1 MTLTPRSSAISLMVA
16 IVCASGGFA
25 QAAQA
30 ERAATQATGQ
40 NWQDLTS
47 AHAKSLVGNDSVV
60 IGGKAVSRGIKASK
74 FRSVNLD
81 KGAMLRLVAGAPS
94 ERAVKKAESGFIISL
109 PHPEGGYQR
118 FRLVESP
125 IMEPELAA
133 KHPEIKTFAGRG
145 VDDPNASL
153 RMDVSPLGLHASVRS
168 AKGNWYVD
176 PQSTNTDSVHAS
188 YFTRDAL
195 NQGKGLIEG
204 TIDAPQLM
212 LDRSFYHAADSVDV
226 RGAGFAPYASVS
238 VTVRGE
244 TESAPTQNF
253 VTTADAEGVVKFS
266 FPADPT
272 GNMGSYILAARDGS
286 NETTSSF
293 TVVDPGTA
301 AAAVAG
307 ITLRTYRLALLTDPS
322 YANFFGAANVT
333 AAKVALV
340 NRVTQIYEDETSIR
354 LVLIGNNDVLNINTV
369 ADMNNAGGPC
379 GDAACFTAT
388 QSGSCGSGTLT
399 RNRQVLGLLV
409 GASAFDIGHI
419 ALGNNGGGI
428 ASLGVVG
435 GSNKAQGCTGV
446 PTPVGDYFAVDYV
459 AHEMG
464 HQFSGNHTFNGT
476 ISNCSTGNRNP
487 GTSVEP
493 GSGSSIMAYAGICGT
508 DNLQSHSDPYWSQ
521 RSFDEITAYTSGA
534 EVGVNE
540 VQLAA
545 LRGYTGAAGQSFQI
559 AYNGI
564 VSPTVITG
572 TPTAAAIKAAIEA
585 TPGWPAGAT
594 VTGSAASNTGFTVT
608 FGGTLA
614 GVDAAPLTIV
624 NCVGGCSGFFG
635 EVAQGGQ
642 SKKRGAMSDTG
653 NTAPV
658 VTTVGDYTIPMRT
671 PFVLTG
677 SASDVDGQTI
687 TYMWE
692 QNDRGTN
699 TTGGGTGLI
708 SQPKTNG
715 PLFRQFGTRAIVP
728 NSDSVQYYSPG
739 ENLVTTNPTRVF
751 PDMVQILA
759 NNTNAETGSCPL
771 AVATAPTGTEV
782 DCFSEYLPTAAYVGT
797 TGINASPLALH
808 FRLTAR
814 DGKGGIGSGTST
826 LTLAPAAGP
835 FLVTSPNTAV
845 SYNTGSTQTVTWS
858 VANTNVAPVNTANV
872 KISLSTDSG
881 LTFPTVLAASVPNTG
896 SASVVMPATPT
907 TTARLKIEAV
917 GNIFFDVSNADFTL
931 VAAPVIVPAD
941 VNGDG
946 VVNCTD
952 VALVKAAIGKRSGQA
967 GYSANL
973 DVNKDGVINAI
984 DQAMVTRA
992 LPAGTTCSN

>member
-176 PQSTNTDSVHAS
+176 PQSTNTDSIHAS

-272 GNMGSYILAARDGS
+272 GNIGSYILAARDGS

-379 GDAACFTAT
+379 GDAACFTAA

-464 HQFSGNHTFNGT
+464 HQFSGNHTFNGA
-476 ISNCSTGNRNP
+476 ISNCSSGNRNP

-508 DNLQSHSDPYWSQ
+508 DNLQPHSDPYWSQ

-534 EVGVNE
+534 ETTVNE
-540 VQLAA
+540 VQQAA
-545 LRGYTGAAGQSFQI
+545 LRGYTAAAGQSFQI
-559 AYNGI
+559 SYNGANSAAI
-564 VSPTVITG
+564 SGALTTTG
-572 TPTAAAIKAAIEA
+572 IKAAIEA
-585 TPGWPAGAT
+585 IPGWPAGGT
-594 VTGSAASNTGFTVT
+594 VTVSALTNTGFTVT

-614 GVDAAPLTIV
+614 GVDAAALGIV
-624 NCVGGCSGFFG
+624 NGVGGVSGYFG
-635 EVAQGGQ
+635 EIVQGGAT
-642 SKKRGAMSDTG
+642 KRRGATSDSG
-653 NTAPV
+653 NSAPV
-658 VTTVGDYTIPMRT
+658 VTTAAGYTIPVRT

-677 SASDVDGQTI
+677 SATDVDPQTI

-692 QNDRGTN
+692 QNDRGAAA
-699 TTGGGTGLI
+699 GTGLI
-708 SQPKTNG
+708 TQPKTNG
-715 PLFRQFGTRAIVP
+715 PLFRQFGTRAVVP
-728 NSDSVQYYSPG
+728 DSDSVQYYSPG
-739 ENLVTTNPTRVF
+739 ENMVTTNPTRVF

-759 NNTNAETGSCPL
+759 NNTNAETGACPT
-771 AVATAPTGTEV
+771 ASATPTPDQI
-782 DCFSEYLPTAAYVGT
+782 DCFSEYLPTAAYVGF
-797 TGINASPLALH
+797 TGVNASPLSLN

-814 DGKGGIGSGTST
+814 DGKGGIGSAQTK
-826 LTLAPAAGP
+826 LTLAPGAGP

-872 KISLSTDSG
+872 KITLSTDGG

-917 GNIFFDVSNADFTL
+917 DNIFFDVSNANFTL
-931 VAAPVIVPAD
+931 VTAPVVVPAD

-952 VALVKAAIGKRSGQA
+952 YALVKAQLGKRTGQA

-973 DVNKDGVINAI
+973 DVNKDGVINSV
-984 DQAMVTRA
+984 DLAMVSRA
-992 LPAGTTCSN
+992 MPSGTTCSN